1 MNEILSILKPYPF
14 EKLNKLLKDTSPK
27 LKNKIDFS
35 IGEPKHAIPKSIIK
49 NINNHVSLW
58 SYYPKTKQSEEL
70 SFAILNWIKKR
81 HKLSIEYKNII
92 SVNGTREGIF
102 SLVQSVFNNNSKQK
116 YVLCP
121 SPLYQIY
128 EGATLLAG
136 GTPYYYEI
144 DKNKDTF
151 IDNLLNSKKAILSKT
166 QIIFINSPNNP
177 TGKTL
182 SLEEWRRLFQ
192 ISDRYNIKLI
202 SDECYSEIY
211 FTNKKP
217 IGILQACKILGKSLK
232 NIVMLTSLS
241 KRSNVP
247 GLRSGFAAGDSELI
261 KSFLLY
267 RTYHGSAMSP
277 FTQKISK
284 LLWEDEIHVNAN
296 RLAYKKKFNLSNKIL
311 AKFFDHKIIP
321 QASFYLWLP
330 TFIDAEYFC
339 KDLYAT
345 TNTLVLPGNYI
356 LRQNNK
362 KKSLWTNYI
371 RIALVDN
378 IKNTEIGL
386 KRLKEFYGTIL

>member
-1 MNEILSILKPYPF
+1 MNEILSNLKPYPF
-14 EKLNKLLKDTSPK
+14 EKLNKLLKETNPK
-27 LKNKIDFS
+27 IKNKIDFS
-35 IGEPKHAIPKSIIK
+35 IGEPKHPIPKSIIK
-49 NINNHVSLW
+49 NINHHVSLW
-58 SYYPKTKQSEEL
+58 SYYPKTKQSEKL
-70 SFAILNWIKKR
+70 SATILNWIKKR

-102 SLVQSVFNNNSKQK
+102 SLVQSIYNKNSKQK

-144 DKNKDTF
+144 DIEKDTF
-151 IDNLLNSKKAILSKT
+151 IDNLLNTNKTVLSKT
-166 QIIFINSPNNP
+166 QVIFINSPNNP

-182 SLEEWRRLFQ
+182 SLEEWSKLFQ
-192 ISDRYNIKLI
+192 ISDKYNIKI
-202 SDECYSEIY
+202 VSDECYSEIY
-211 FTNKKP
+211 VTNKKP
-217 IGILQACKILGKSLK
+217 IGILQASKMLGKSLK

-261 KSFLLY
+261 NSFLLY

-277 FTQKISK
+277 LTQEISK
-284 LLWEDEIHVNAN
+284 LLWDDEIHVKAN
-296 RLAYKKKFNLSNKIL
+296 RLAYKKKFTLSNKII
-311 AKFFDHKIIP
+311 AKFFDQNIIP

-362 KKSLWTNYI
+362 KKSIWKNYI

-386 KRLKEFYGTIL
+386 NRLKEFYGKIL

>member
-14 EKLNKLLKDTSPK
+14 EKLNKLLKAINPK
-27 LKNKIDFS
+27 INNKIDFS
-35 IGEPKHAIPKSIIK
+35 IGEPKHSIPKSIIK
-49 NINNHVSLW
+49 NTNKIVSSW
-58 SYYPKTKQSEEL
+58 SYYPKTRQSEEL
-70 SFAILNWIKKR
+70 SISILNWIKKR
-81 HKLSIEYKNII
+81 HKLSIDNRNII

-102 SLVQSVFNNNSKQK
+102 SLVQSILNKNSKRK

-128 EGATLLAG
+128 EGATILAG

-144 DKNKDTF
+144 DKENDTF
-151 IDNLLNSKKAILSKT
+151 IENLLTTKKTVLSKT

-182 SLEEWRRLFQ
+182 SLEEWYKLFQ
-192 ISDRYNIKLI
+192 ISDKYNIKLI

-217 IGILQACKILGKSLK
+217 IGILQACKMLDKSLK

-247 GLRSGFAAGDSELI
+247 GLRSGFAAGDSEII

-284 LLWEDEIHVNAN
+284 LLWDDEIHVKAN
-296 RLAYKKKFNLSNKIL
+296 RLAYKKKFSLSSKII
-311 AKFFDHKIIP
+311 AKCFDQNIIP

-339 KDLYAT
+339 RDLYAT
-345 TNTLVLPGNYI
+345 TNTIVLPGNYI

-362 KKSLWTNYI
+362 KKSHWTNYI
-371 RIALVDN
+371 RIALVYN
-378 IKNTEIGL
+378 IKNTEIGI
-386 KRLKEFYGTIL
+386 KRLKEFYETIL

>member
-1 MNEILSILKPYPF
+1 MNEILSNLKPYPF
-14 EKLNKLLKDTSPK
+14 EKLNKLLKEINPK
-27 LKNKIDFS
+27 ITNKIDFS
-35 IGEPKHAIPKSIIK
+35 IGEPKHTIPKSIIK
-49 NINNHVSLW
+49 NINNLVSLW

-70 SFAILNWIKKR
+70 SIAILNWIKKR

-102 SLVQSVFNNNSKQK
+102 SLVQSIYNKNSKQK

-144 DKNKDTF
+144 DKEKDTF
-151 IDNLLNSKKAILSKT
+151 IDNLLNTQKTILSKT
-166 QIIFINSPNNP
+166 QVIFINSPNNP
-177 TGKTL
+177 TGKTV
-182 SLEEWRRLFQ
+182 SLEEWRKLFH
-192 ISDRYNIKLI
+192 ISDKYNIKLI

-217 IGILQACKILGKSLK
+217 IGILQACKMLGKSLK

-247 GLRSGFAAGDSELI
+247 GFRSGFAAGDSELV
-261 KSFLLY
+261 KNFSLY

-277 FTQKISK
+277 LTQKISK
-284 LLWEDEIHVNAN
+284 LLWDDEIHVKAN
-296 RLAYKKKFNLSNKIL
+296 RLAYKKKFNLSNKII
-311 AKFFDHKIIP
+311 AKFFDQNIIP

-339 KDLYAT
+339 RDLYAT

-362 KKSLWTNYI
+362 KKSLWTNHI

>member
-1 MNEILSILKPYPF
+1 MNEILSNLKPYPF
-14 EKLNKLLKDTSPK
+14 EKLNKLLKEINPK
-27 LKNKIDFS
+27 IKNKIDFS

-49 NINNHVSLW
+49 NINNLVSLW

-70 SFAILNWIKKR
+70 SIAILNWVKKR
-81 HKLSIEYKNII
+81 HKLSVEYKNII

-102 SLVQSVFNNNSKQK
+102 SLVQSIYNKNSKLK
-116 YVLCP
+116 YLLCP

-144 DKNKDTF
+144 DKEKDTF
-151 IDNLLNSKKAILSKT
+151 INNLLDTKKTILSKT
-166 QIIFINSPNNP
+166 QVIFINSPNNP

-182 SLEEWRRLFQ
+182 SLEEWSKLFQ
-192 ISDRYNIKLI
+192 ISDKYNIKLI

-217 IGILQACKILGKSLK
+217 IGILQACKMLGKSLK

-261 KSFLLY
+261 KNFSLY

-277 FTQKISK
+277 LTQKISK
-284 LLWEDEIHVNAN
+284 LLWDDEIHVKAN
-296 RLAYKKKFNLSNKIL
+296 RLAYKKKINLSNKIID
-311 AKFFDHKIIP
+311 KFFDQNIIP

-330 TFIDAEYFC
+330 TFIDAEHFC
-339 KDLYAT
+339 RDLYAT

-386 KRLKEFYGTIL
+386 KRLKEFYGKIL